1 VTLHKS
7 FSIGAILI
15 FLTACSSGNGL
26 HGKRNF
32 PATASPL
39 QFSSSDPEVVERKIL
54 AIMTFADQSYEWRRR
69 AVSIFPV
76 IENNKDFH
84 NGRILSK
91 DLVAIHA
98 LATRYVRRIRRP
110 LILLLDSPYLHM
122 DLDNEIQIQ
131 TERDTYVE
139 RQVTWYQDSTGRTS
153 RNKGDLE
160 EENIHQEYKA
170 DVYHLNPR
178 DSSGQAFLKEFK
190 VSLAASLLLLDN
202 FAIGL
207 EPYLSDKHLRRSLL
221 YDTPDSQ
228 WNIRNE
234 IKNIWLN
241 YEKYHQ
247 SSKLIHAVE
256 IYDKI
261 NILARDVEG
270 FALDPWEQE
279 LNAVIEVSLTFRE
292 WKHNPRRKGLLKRI
306 YEKARRIGRRPRDN
320 WFRIR
325 FHATRLLSKGFSNSA
340 GVIKF
345 RDGKLK
351 HLSRAVHDD
360 LVSQMKPLDILLEKT
375 PFRLTDKF
383 IPGYYGHVAIWVG
396 TERELREAGIW
407 NELPH
412 FYKIA
417 QERYSYEGP
426 SFQDAIRQGR
436 HIVEALRSGVE
447 IHTLR
452 DFLNIDDLAVLRVH
466 ECPEGSTGPRF
477 CMTSKKKRE
486 YLLEVFR
493 QIGKDYDFNFN
504 VNTET
509 AIVCSELAYR
519 TFYDVDFQTRKTL
532 GKHSIS
538 PEQVLLKGDS
548 RDDPF
553 YPVLMYF
560 NGKRLPGD
568 QEFLRRLLK
577 FLVKED
583 VDAVENAIQSQAVLN

>member
-7 FSIGAILI
+7 FSIGIILV
-15 FLTACSSGNGL
+15 FLTACSSGKGL
-26 HGKRNF
+26 QGKRNF
-32 PATASPL
+32 SATASPL

-69 AVSIFPV
+69 AVSIFPI

-234 IKNIWLN
+234 IKDIWLS
-241 YEKYHQ
+241 YERYHQ

-256 IYDKI
+256 IYNKI
-261 NILARDVEG
+261 NILAPSGED

-279 LNAVIEVSLTFRE
+279 LNDVIEVSLTFRE

-407 NELPH
+407 NELP
-412 FYKIA
+412 YC
-417 QERYSYEGP
+417 
-426 SFQDAIRQGR
+426 
-436 HIVEALRSGVE
+436 VE

-583 VDAVENAIQSQAVLN
+583 VDAVENAIQSQAGLK